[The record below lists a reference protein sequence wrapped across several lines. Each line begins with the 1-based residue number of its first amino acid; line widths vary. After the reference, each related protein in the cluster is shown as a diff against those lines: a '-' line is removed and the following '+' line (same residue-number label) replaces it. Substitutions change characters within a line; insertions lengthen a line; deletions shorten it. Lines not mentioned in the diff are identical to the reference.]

1 MKDKGLDF
9 FDYLQLMFI
18 YLKLVGKIDWSWIW
32 VLMPLIAGVVLTLA
46 TSTGRS
52 EER

>member
-1 MKDKGLDF
+1 MKKKGLDF

-32 VLMPLIAGVVLTLA
+32 VLMPLIVGVVLIIVIP
-46 TSTGRS
+46 TGRS
-52 EER
+52 EKR